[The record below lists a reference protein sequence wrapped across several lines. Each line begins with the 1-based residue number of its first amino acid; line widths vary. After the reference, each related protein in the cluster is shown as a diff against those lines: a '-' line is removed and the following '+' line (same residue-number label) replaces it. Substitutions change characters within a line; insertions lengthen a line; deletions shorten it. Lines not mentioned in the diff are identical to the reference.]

1 MLGQSG
7 PHTRQAA
14 VIPLVRSTSSGVRI
28 CLIRRR
34 DRDDWGIPKG
44 FIDPGDT
51 ALEAAITE
59 AYEEAG
65 VTGQVIGQTL
75 GSYSYGKRGTTFVVA
90 VFLMEVVAEE
100 ATWPEMR
107 WRQRRWCT
115 LDEAVTLLK
124 AHPVLPLLSEARA
137 KILNVQPG
145 D

>member
-7 PHTRQAA
+7 PHPRQAA

-75 GSYSYGKRGTTFVVA
+75 GSYSYRKRGTTFVVA
-90 VFLMEVVAEE
+90 VFLMEVVAEQ